1 MTFRDAADIWVPL
14 LAATLG
20 LLPYLMERRRR
31 RQLEDNQRRRVWA
44 DVSKVRGLMADV
56 EKDEQP
62 GPGTLQA
69 AGKLSNTLRDLLFE
83 ACASE
88 PKLDISVV
96 RKWRASGRLAS
107 NWQEQLVLQLLH
119 ADEIPDKEVQVLMP
133 VHGRGDE
140 LPPEHPMS
148 AR

>member
-62 GPGTLQA
+62 GQAPCKPPANCRTRSVICCLRRALQSPSSISA
-69 AGKLSNTLRDLLFE
+69 SCESGELR
-83 ACASE
+83 
-88 PKLDISVV
+88 VV
-96 RKWRASGRLAS
+96 
-107 NWQEQLVLQLLH
+107 
-119 ADEIPDKEVQVLMP
+119 
-133 VHGRGDE
+133 
-140 LPPEHPMS
+140 
-148 AR
+148 